1 VRRGA
6 NFDQFAARRTLTVS
20 VGRIIILGHRLG
32 SAKMDISWP
41 VLYRI
46 DIEDRLAEFNDGWLA
61 FAQANGGH
69 ALHPSNILGRSLWDF
84 VADAE
89 TSHLYQVM
97 VQRLRQGGPPT
108 RFRFRC
114 DAPDRR
120 RLLAMEITGD
130 KAGGIQFSVS
140 SVLEDPRVSLSL
152 LDPAHP
158 RAEHLLTMCS
168 WCKRARLPPERWV
181 EIEQAVEE
189 LNLFD
194 DSPLPGVTHGICPA
208 CHEAMVG
215 ALADPAKGTAGTVT
229 LGAIHPA

>member
-1 VRRGA
+1 
-6 NFDQFAARRTLTVS
+6 
-20 VGRIIILGHRLG
+20 
-32 SAKMDISWP
+32 MDISWP

-84 VADAE
+84 IADAE

-130 KAGGIQFSVS
+130 QTGGIQFSVT
-140 SVLEDPRVSLSL
+140 SVLEDSRVPLSL
-152 LDPAHP
+152 LEPV
-158 RAEHLLTMCS
+158 RARGERLLTMCG
-168 WCKRARLPPERWV
+168 WCKRTKLPTGRWV
-181 EIEQAVEE
+181 ETEEAVEE
-189 LNLFD
+189 LSLFE
-194 DSPLPGVTHGICPA
+194 DSPLPGVTHGICPP
-208 CHEAMVG
+208 CREAVVRVVD
-215 ALADPAKGTAGTVT
+215 DPAMGAAGTVT
-229 LGAIHPA
+229 LGAIHPV